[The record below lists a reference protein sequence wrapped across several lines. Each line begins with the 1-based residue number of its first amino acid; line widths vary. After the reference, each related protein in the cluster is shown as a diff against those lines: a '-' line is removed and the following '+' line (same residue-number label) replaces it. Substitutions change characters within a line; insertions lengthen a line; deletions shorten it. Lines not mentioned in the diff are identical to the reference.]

1 MGYVRIPGLECR
13 NVNIAEEVYYSLVDK
28 GFLEADSIG
37 RGTKYLLSSMFN
49 IESSSPI
56 DDGDNIVN
64 DVKLKDNEIKI
75 LNYVIQNGYITN
87 SICKSE
93 LGLEKYKSV
102 RLFNSL
108 IKK

>member
-1 MGYVRIPGLECR
+1 
-13 NVNIAEEVYYSLVDK
+13 
-28 GFLEADSIG
+28 
-37 RGTKYLLSSMFN
+37 MFN
-49 IESSSPI
+49 LESSSSI
-56 DDGDNIVN
+56 DDVDNIVN
-64 DVKLKDNEIKI
+64 GVKLKDNKIKI

-108 IKK
+108 IKKEKIKKKVQAIKLDMS

>member
-1 MGYVRIPGLECR
+1 
-13 NVNIAEEVYYSLVDK
+13 
-28 GFLEADSIG
+28 
-37 RGTKYLLSSMFN
+37 MFN
-49 IESSSPI
+49 LESSSSI
-56 DDGDNIVN
+56 DDVDNIVN
-64 DVKLKDNEIKI
+64 GVKLKDNKIKI

-108 IKK
+108 IKKEKIKKEGSGNKIRYVLK

>member
-1 MGYVRIPGLECR
+1 
-13 NVNIAEEVYYSLVDK
+13 
-28 GFLEADSIG
+28 
-37 RGTKYLLSSMFN
+37 MFN
-49 IESSSPI
+49 LESSSSI
-56 DDGDNIVN
+56 DDVDNIVN
-64 DVKLKDNEIKI
+64 GVKLKDNKIKI

-108 IKK
+108 IKKEKIKKKVQAIKLDMF